1 MPNVARSFP
10 TLALGLLVS
19 CQSFAQTPI
28 ARPPAV
34 PLIAHNTYFSVWSE
48 TDNLADGVTRHW
60 TGAEQPLSSLIR
72 IDGKPY
78 RLMGT
83 AAVIPAALPQTGVKV
98 WPTRTVYTFAGAG
111 VGVELTFTT
120 PSLPDDVDVLS
131 RPASYVTWKVRSVDG
146 KPHAAEV
153 YFSADARLTVNEP
166 TQNVE
171 WSRGK
176 AGRLSALSIGSEDQG
191 VLQKKGDNVRIDWG
205 HLFVAGSGRGYLGSS
220 AKAMEGF
227 FKNGKLPGKDEPS
240 KPRPAGSDVVAAFAL
255 PFGRVVSSPTER
267 HVVVAYDEGYA
278 VQFMGHK
285 LRPYWRRN
293 GMDGLGMVAAAE
305 KGYAYL
311 TARCEDFDRGMT
323 SDLARTGG
331 AAYADLGALAYRQS
345 LAAQVV
351 VADDKG
357 APLMFS
363 KENFS
368 GGFIGTVDVLYPA
381 SPELLLFSPTLLKAS
396 VVPLLEYALAGKWP
410 WPYAPH
416 DLGTYPK
423 ADGQAYGD
431 GERGENGQMPVEET
445 GNMLLMLGALAKI
458 EGNADFSNKY
468 WSQLERW
475 AKYLADKGFDPE
487 RQLTTDDFAG
497 HVAHNVNLSAKA
509 IEGLGAYAMMAG
521 MLGKTE
527 EAAKYRAVAERF
539 AGRWQTEALD
549 GDHYSL
555 AFDKKGTWSQKYNL
569 VWDRVLGLD
578 LFPKAVF
585 DRETAYY
592 ATKLNPYGLP
602 LDSREDYTK
611 LDWEIW
617 TATMSEN
624 PEFFRTITDRIA
636 RFLDTTPQRVPMTDW
651 YFTSRPD
658 QRGFQARSV
667 VGGVFM
673 RMLADDATWRK
684 YALKD
689 KTPVG
694 PWAPLPKP
702 PVVTEVVPTAMKGA
716 TEWSYTF
723 SAPPEGWA
731 KPEFDASAWKRGPAG
746 FGSGEDHG
754 DAPIRTQWTSDD
766 LWVRREFIL
775 AKGDLNEVQ
784 LTIQHDDDAEV
795 YINGV
800 LAVRLPGA
808 NRYETFDL
816 PKAVKATLRAGENVI
831 AIHCRDTGGDQYL
844 DAGFVTS
851 RLMP

>member
-1 MPNVARSFP
+1 MPNVARSLP
-10 TLALGLLVS
+10 TLALALFAHS
-19 CQSFAQTPI
+19 ATAQTPI
-28 ARPPAV
+28 VRPPAV

-48 TDNLADGVTRHW
+48 TNDLADGVTRHW
-60 TGAEQPLSSLIR
+60 TGAEQPLTSLIR

-98 WPTRTVYTFAGAG
+98 WPTRTVYSFAGAG

-131 RPASYVTWKVRSVDG
+131 RPASYVTWKVRSTDG

-153 YFSADARLTVNEP
+153 YFAADARLTVDEP

-171 WSRGK
+171 WSRAK
-176 AGRLSALSIGSEDQG
+176 VGRLSALSIGSEDQA

-205 HLFVAGSGRGYLGSS
+205 HLLVAGSGRGYLGAS

-267 HVVVAYDEGYA
+267 HLVVAYDEGYA
-278 VQFMGHK
+278 VQFMGHN

-293 GMDGLGMVAAAE
+293 GMDGLGMVAAAARD
-305 KGYAYL
+305 YAYL
-311 TARCEDFDRGMT
+311 TARCEDFDREMT
-323 SDLARTGG
+323 SDLARAGG
-331 AAYADLGALAYRQS
+331 AAYADLSALAYRQS

-351 VADDKG
+351 VADANG

-381 SPELLLFSPTLLKAS
+381 SPQLLLFSPTLLKAS

-423 ADGQAYGD
+423 ANGQAYGD

-445 GNMLLMLGALAKI
+445 GNMLLMLGALSKI
-458 EGNADFSNKY
+458 EGSADFAGKY

-509 IEGLGAYAMMAG
+509 IEGLGAYAMMAK
-521 MLGKTE
+521 MLGKAE

-539 AGRWQTEALD
+539 AARWQKEALD

-569 VWDRVLGLD
+569 VWDRILGLD
-578 LFPKAVF
+578 LFPQEVF

-592 ATKLNPYGLP
+592 TTKLNPYGLP

-617 TATMSEN
+617 TATMSER
-624 PEFFRTITDRIA
+624 PEFFRTIAERIA
-636 RFLDTTPQRVPMTDW
+636 KYLDVTPQRVPMSDW

-667 VGGVFM
+667 VGGVFIK
-673 RMLADDATWRK
+673 MLADDTMWRK

-689 KTPVG
+689 KTKVG

-702 PVVTEVVPTAMKGA
+702 PVVTEVVPTAQKGA
-716 TEWSYTF
+716 TEWAYTF
-723 SAPPEGWA
+723 AAPPEGWA
-731 KPEFDASAWKRGPAG
+731 KPEFDASAWKKGPAG
-746 FGSGEDHG
+746 FGSGDDHG
-754 DAPIRTQWTSDD
+754 DAPIRTQWTSDEI
-766 LWVRREFIL
+766 WVRREFTL
-775 AKGDLNEVQ
+775 AQGDLDDVQ

-795 YINGV
+795 YVNGV

-816 PKAVKATLRAGENVI
+816 PKSVRATLRAGKNVI

>member
-1 MPNVARSFP
+1 M
-10 TLALGLLVS
+10 
-19 CQSFAQTPI
+19 
-28 ARPPAV
+28 
-34 PLIAHNTYFSVWSE
+34 PLIAHDPYFSVWSE
-48 TDNLADGVTRHW
+48 TTNLADGVTRHW
-60 TGAEQPLSSLIR
+60 TGAEQPLSSLVR
-72 IDGKPY
+72 IDGRVY

-83 AAVIPAALPQTGVKV
+83 AAVIPAALPQTGLKV
-98 WPTRTVYTFAGAG
+98 WPTRTVYTFAGEG
-111 VGVELTFTT
+111 VAVDLAFTT
-120 PSLPDDVDVLS
+120 PVLPDDVDVLS
-131 RPASYVTWKVRSVDG
+131 RPASYVTWTLRSTDG
-146 KPHAAEV
+146 RPHAAEV

-166 TQNVE
+166 TQEVV
-171 WSRGK
+171 WSRAK
-176 AGRLSALSIGSEDQG
+176 AGSLNALRIGSEEQA

-205 HLFVAGSGRGYLGSS
+205 HLLVAGAPRGFLGAS
-220 AKAMEGF
+220 AKAMEEF
-227 FKNGKLPGKDEPS
+227 FKSGKLPGDERS
-240 KPRPAGSDVVAAFAL
+240 KARPAGSDVVAAFAL
-255 PFGRVVSSPTER
+255 PFGRLGAQPVSK
-267 HVVVAYDEGYA
+267 HLVVAYDDEYS
-278 VQFMGHK
+278 VQFMGHN

-293 GMDGLGMVAAAE
+293 GMDGLGMVKAAE
-305 KGYAYL
+305 RDYAYL
-311 TARCEDFDRGMT
+311 TAKCEDFDREMT
-323 SDLARTGG
+323 SDLARAGG

-345 LAAQVV
+345 FAAQKV
-351 VADDKG
+351 VADDRG

-381 SPELLLFSPTLLKAS
+381 SPQLLLFSPTLLKAS
-396 VVPLLEYALAGKWP
+396 VVPQLEYALSGKWP

-423 ADGQAYGD
+423 ANGQAYGD

-445 GNMLLMLGALAKI
+445 GNMLLMLGALSKV
-458 EGNADFSNKY
+458 EGNAEFADKY

-527 EAAKYRAVAERF
+527 EAAKYRSVAERF

-569 VWDRVLGLD
+569 VWDRILGLD
-578 LFPKAVF
+578 LFPRSVVA
-585 DRETAYY
+585 REIAYY
-592 ATKLNPYGLP
+592 KTKLNPYGLP

-611 LDWEIW
+611 LDWEVW
-617 TATMSEN
+617 TATMAER
-624 PEFFRTITDRIA
+624 PEDFRLIVDPIA
-636 RFLDTTPQRVPMTDW
+636 RYLDATPQRVPMNDW

-667 VGGVFM
+667 VGGVFIKLM
-673 RMLADDATWRK
+673 DDARVWNK
-684 YALKD
+684 YALRD
-689 KTPVG
+689 RTPVG

-723 SAPPEGWA
+723 AAPGEGWA
-731 KPEFDASAWKRGPAG
+731 KPEFDAAAWKRGPAG
-746 FGSGEDHG
+746 FGSGDDHG
-754 DAPIRTQWTSDD
+754 SAPIRTEWTSDEI
-766 LWVRREFIL
+766 WVRRGFIL
-775 AKGDLNEVQ
+775 AAGDLNDVQ

-800 LAVRLPGA
+800 LALRLPGA

-816 PKAVKATLRAGENVI
+816 PKAVWATLRAGENVI

>member
-48 TDNLADGVTRHW
+48 TNSLADGVTRHW

-131 RPASYVTWKVRSVDG
+131 RPASYITWTLRSTDG

-171 WSRGK
+171 WSRKK

-205 HLFVAGSGRGYLGSS
+205 HLLVAGPGKGYLGSS

-227 FKNGKLPGKDEPS
+227 FKSGKLPGKDEPS
-240 KPRPAGSDVVAAFAL
+240 EPRPAGSDVVAAFAL
-255 PFGRVVSSPTER
+255 PFGRVASAPTER
-267 HVVVAYDEGYA
+267 HVVVAYDEEYA
-278 VQFMGHK
+278 VQFMGHN

-311 TARCEDFDRGMT
+311 TARCEDFDREMT

-351 VADDKG
+351 AADAKG

-410 WPYAPH
+410 WSYAPH
-416 DLGTYPK
+416 DLGVYPK
-423 ADGQAYGD
+423 ANGQAYGD

-445 GNMLLMLGALAKI
+445 GNMLLMLGALSKI
-458 EGNADFSNKY
+458 EGNADFAGKY

-592 ATKLNPYGLP
+592 TTKLNAFGLP

-624 PEFFRTITDRIA
+624 PEFFRAITDRIA

-673 RMLADDATWRK
+673 RMLADDAMWRK

-689 KTPVG
+689 KTKVG

-702 PVVTEVVPTAMKGA
+702 PIVTEVVPTAQKGA
-716 TEWSYTF
+716 TEWAYTF
-723 SAPPEGWA
+723 AAPAEGWA

-746 FGSGEDHG
+746 FGSGTDNG
-754 DAPIRTQWTSDD
+754 GAPIRTPWTSDEI
-766 LWVRREFIL
+766 WVRREFTL
-775 AKGDLNEVQ
+775 AKGDLNEIQ

-816 PKAVKATLRAGENVI
+816 PKAVKATLRAGKNVI

-844 DAGFVTS
+844 DAGFVTT
-851 RLMP
+851 RLTP